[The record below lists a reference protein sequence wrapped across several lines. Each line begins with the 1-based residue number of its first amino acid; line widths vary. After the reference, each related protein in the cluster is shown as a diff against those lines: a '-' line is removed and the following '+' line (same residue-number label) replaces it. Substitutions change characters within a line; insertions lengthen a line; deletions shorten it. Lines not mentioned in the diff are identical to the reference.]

1 MLLFISLSFFP
12 FAIPILGP
20 ESFEGMDPDEPDVKL
35 IPRVLNSGMTFNSPA
50 RSTLMQ
56 YDKV

>member
-1 MLLFISLSFFP
+1 MPLFISLALFP
-12 FAIPILGP
+12 SAIPTLGP
-20 ESFEGMDPDEPDVKL
+20 ELYEEMDPDEPDAKL
-35 IPRVLNSGMTFNSPA
+35 IPRVLNSGMTLNSLT